1 MEESLELFGIIKK
14 GMGIRD
20 IDLVDYSPLVLAYIG
35 DSIYE
40 IIVRTCVVTKGN
52 TQVNKLHKKSSS
64 YVNAHSQAVII
75 MSLMDKLTDEEIR
88 IYKRGRNAKS
98 VTMAKNAT
106 ISDYKKATGFEAL
119 MGYLYLNNET
129 DRMLELMKSGLD
141 YLEKNENSRNGEECA
156 CRMEKV

>member
-1 MEESLELFGIIKK
+1 
-14 GMGIRD
+14 MGIRD

-98 VTMAKNAT
+98 VTMAKMQPYP
-106 ISDYKKATGFEAL
+106 IIRKRPVL
-119 MGYLYLNNET
+119 RLLWVICI
-129 DRMLELMKSGLD
+129 LIMKQT
-141 YLEKNENSRNGEECA
+141 EC
-156 CRMEKV
+156 

>member
-1 MEESLELFGIIKK
+1 MGVAEGAEKISRFMGFDEDICQKMYIAGALHDIGKVAIGNEILEK
-14 GMGIRD
+14 
-20 IDLVDYSPLVLAYIG
+20 P
-35 DSIYE
+35 
-40 IIVRTCVVTKGN
+40 
-52 TQVNKLHKKSSS
+52 
-64 YVNAHSQAVII
+64 
-75 MSLMDKLTDEEIR
+75 DKLTDEEIR

-141 YLEKNENSRNGEECA
+141 YLEKNE
-156 CRMEKV
+156 K

>member
-1 MEESLELFGIIKK
+1 MEESLELFDIIKK
-14 GMGIRD
+14 GMNIGD
-20 IDLVDYSPLVLAYIG
+20 IDLVNYSPLVLAYIG

-40 IIVRTCVVTKGN
+40 IVVRTCVVTKGN

-64 YVNAHSQAVII
+64 YVNAHSQALII

-106 ISDYKKATGFEAL
+106 VSDYKKATGFEAL

-141 YLEKNENSRNGEECA
+141 YLEKNE
-156 CRMEKV
+156 K

>member
-88 IYKRGRNAKS
+88 IYKRGRNYQVILTFS
-98 VTMAKNAT
+98 
-106 ISDYKKATGFEAL
+106 YYQ
-119 MGYLYLNNET
+119 YL
-129 DRMLELMKSGLD
+129 
-141 YLEKNENSRNGEECA
+141 RNHYA
-156 CRMEKV
+156 SNILKIQHH